1 MTSFYNRN
9 LLNLNNS
16 ISKNDNSNTAK
27 SNRFDSYTENTNV
40 LKKNYT
46 LDYSDYEKLKIA
58 EQYNKLYSDIYKKN
72 KEDITINENKKI
84 YNLSFNE
91 LINKSGTVYINLL
104 NDLSIYF
111 SKDNK
116 NINQLGYILTKDD
129 NLLFIGLFILVLSF
143 FMWLIHVTM

>member
-58 EQYNKLYSDIYKKN
+58 EQYNKLYSDTYKKN